1 MKTEFGKIVIALLL
15 ITKLF
20 LVSCKDS
27 KNKTNTDGSFIWP
40 VSSLISEG
48 IDTLVIDSINQ
59 DLSSGKY
66 GLIDHVL
73 VIRNGNLVFDNSYK
87 HNYDSI
93 SQKHDT
99 TNFQF
104 NYDHPYWHPYYKN
117 TDLHTLQSATK
128 SITSLLVGIAVD
140 EGFIS
145 SVDMKIMKLFNDYS
159 IRLKDPLKDSISLE
173 DLLTMRGGI
182 KWDEWT
188 TDFDNPINSCF
199 AMENSKNWIEY
210 VITLPMDTIPGTKF
224 VYNGGLPVLLGE
236 IIRIKTGKRIDKW
249 AEEKLFKPL
258 DIKDYYWKV
267 SPNGEIDTEGGL
279 YLSIYDF
286 AKIGQLILNGG
297 IWQGER
303 IISEEWVI
311 KSTSYM
317 AKIDNNH
324 GYGYLWWLGNY
335 KNGTFNLIM
344 ANGFGDQYLFI
355 DHKNNLLT
363 VTNGWNIH
371 DTPEKKVRYDLP
383 YRLATSINKK
393 TN

>member
-1 MKTEFGKIVIALLL
+1 MKTEFGKILIVLLL

-20 LVSCKDS
+20 LISCKDS
-27 KNKTNTDGSFIWP
+27 KNKTATDGSSIWP

-48 IDTLVIDSINQ
+48 IDTLVIDSINE
-59 DLSSGKY
+59 DLTSGKY

-104 NYDHPYWHPYYKN
+104 NYDHPSWHPYYKN

-128 SITSLLVGIAVD
+128 SITSLLIGIAVD

-145 SVDMKIMKLFNDYS
+145 SVDMKIMKLFDDYS
-159 IRLKDPLKDSISLE
+159 IRLKDSLKDSISIE

-182 KWDEWT
+182 KWDEWS
-188 TDFDNPINSCF
+188 TDFDSPENSCF
-199 AMENSKNWIEY
+199 ILENSNNWIEY
-210 VITLPMDTIPGTKF
+210 VINQPMDTIPGTKF
-224 VYNGGLPVLLGE
+224 VYNGGLTVLLGE
-236 IIRIKTGKRIDKW
+236 IIRTKTGKRIDKW

-303 IISEEWVI
+303 IISEAWVI
-311 KSTSYM
+311 KSTSYI
-317 AKIDNNH
+317 AKIDNNR

-355 DHKNNLLT
+355 DQRNNLLT

-383 YRLATSINKK
+383 DRFATSINKK